1 MYNRIMARMIK
12 VNVNFPKSLRK
23 EIDKARALTGESISG
38 YIRQALK
45 ERVRTFAP
53 NVRNDILLLR
63 PGPKEKYPLQ
73 YMGDKGILRLKWVES
88 A

>member
-38 YIRQALK
+38 YIRQALQ
-45 ERVRTFAP
+45 ERVRNFAP
-53 NVRNDILLLR
+53 SV
-63 PGPKEKYPLQ
+63 KK
-73 YMGDKGILRLKWVES
+73 
-88 A
+88 